1 VRSPTWWIAFVLTLL
16 TAATFIIPMVTF
28 FRARRGSVP
37 TRAVLF
43 ASIVG
48 GLGAILAV
56 LDRHTTVD
64 VTALAFGSVLC
75 AIGHVLFLT
84 AARAHRVN
92 RPSGA
97 FAADAPTLLALGGPY
112 RLIRHPFYTAY
123 VLEFAAAAAFTES
136 PLVWLVPA
144 WMSGL
149 YTLAARQEERLILR
163 SPLGPTYR
171 RYREQVGMF
180 VPTRR
185 AMSLTVANSVR
196 WWAHVVGALS
206 SHPRKHRAD
215 YPENQIDETGRCVRS
230 TSRSSVAA
238 P

>member
-1 VRSPTWWIAFVLTLL
+1 MRSPTWWIAFALTLL

-37 TRAVLF
+37 TRALLF

-56 LDRHTTVD
+56 LETHTTVD
-64 VTALAFGSVLC
+64 VTALAFGGALC
-75 AIGHVLFLT
+75 AIGHVLFLA

-97 FAADAPTLLALGGPY
+97 FAADAPTVLALGGPY
-112 RLIRHPFYTAY
+112 RLIRHPLYVAY
-123 VLEFAAAAAFTES
+123 VLGFAAGAAFTES
-136 PLVWLVPA
+136 LLVWLVPV

-180 VPTRR
+180 LPTLR
-185 AMSLTVANSVR
+185 AMSFAAADSVR
-196 WWAHVVGALS
+196 WWAHVLGALS
-206 SHPRKHRAD
+206 IHPRKH
-215 YPENQIDETGRCVRS
+215 
-230 TSRSSVAA
+230 
-238 P
+238 